1 MTRNVQRSMMILP
14 VHVQRFVEKAHLRGA
29 DAIVLDME
37 DAVPPGEKKHAR
49 EVVRS
54 ATALVGRG
62 GADVLVRVNNEA
74 DLLELDLDASI
85 HPGLHAI
92 FIPKVEDKEDVLG
105 VESMIESL
113 ERDRGLAPSQV
124 KLAIHIESP
133 KGLMNLKE
141 IAAASDRIESM
152 SLGVDDYCLELGVE
166 PSSEGT
172 ELFLPFTMMVH
183 VCKAF
188 GILPMGILG
197 SVSGYQDLASFEAAA
212 NRGKQLGSVG
222 GYCVHPGQ
230 VEVLNRVFSPTKEAV
245 DHARRVVEA
254 FEAGLKEGRAAITMD
269 DMMIDTPIYKRALS
283 VLELADVIAAR
294 ESRKQNALEH
304 GSTD

>member
-1 MTRNVQRSMMILP
+1 LQLP
-14 VHVQRFVEKAHLRGA
+14 Q
-29 DAIVLDME
+29 I
-37 DAVPPGEKKHAR
+37 
-49 EVVRS
+49 
-54 ATALVGRG
+54 
-62 GADVLVRVNNEA
+62 
-74 DLLELDLDASI
+74 
-85 HPGLHAI
+85 
-92 FIPKVEDKEDVLG
+92 
-105 VESMIESL
+105 
-113 ERDRGLAPSQV
+113 

-141 IAAASDRIESM
+141 IASASGRIESM

-172 ELFLPFTMMVH
+172 ELFLPFTMMAH

-188 GILPMGILG
+188 GIHPMGVMG
-197 SVSGYQDLASFEAAA
+197 SVSGYQDLVSFEAAA
-212 NRGKQLGSVG
+212 VRGKQLGATG

-269 DMMIDTPIYKRALS
+269 NMMIDTPIYKRALS
-283 VLELADVIAAR
+283 VLELADVVAER
-294 ESRKQNALEH
+294 ESRKQGTPTK
-304 GSTD
+304 GSED